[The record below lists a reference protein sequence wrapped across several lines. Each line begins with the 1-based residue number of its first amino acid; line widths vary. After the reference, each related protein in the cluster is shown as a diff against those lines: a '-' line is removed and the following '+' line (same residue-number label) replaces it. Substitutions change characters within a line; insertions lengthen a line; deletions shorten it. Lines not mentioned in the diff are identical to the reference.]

1 MTIIDWFIQGVG
13 YGACAVGFVLLFFG
27 VMGCLVTLIGA
38 VLGKEAGDDDLHRS
52 SQKQYPSSR

>member
-27 VMGCLVTLIGA
+27 VMGCLTKLIGA
-38 VLGKEAGDDDLHRS
+38 VLGKEAGDDGLHRD
-52 SQKQYPSSR
+52 